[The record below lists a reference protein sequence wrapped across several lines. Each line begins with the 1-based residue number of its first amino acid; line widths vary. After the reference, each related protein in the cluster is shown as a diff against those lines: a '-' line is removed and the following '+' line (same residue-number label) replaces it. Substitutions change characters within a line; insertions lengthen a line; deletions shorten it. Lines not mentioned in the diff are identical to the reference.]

1 MWIGGLKLKARL
13 AALIVAAAAPSAVAL
28 ADEASPDATPP
39 LGLSPSF
46 PQPTAADAVLTAP
59 AYPPAQIEPT
69 PSISRLDLSPP
80 PGLSPNL
87 PPEAPA
93 PALAPPPASVEPNP
107 EPPAIANAAP
117 ESPPALAPQAPPS
130 PIASPAPAAIATP
143 EPAPD
148 AAPTPVAQPAS
159 PADPLGVAIHAA
171 LDRLVEAKPAG
182 RPIGAGDWS
191 AARKAIASVYAERAY
206 APLWLDGD
214 HFNARARAV
223 LARLARADRDG
234 LDLGGAPAPRADLA
248 DVAPPSLAEADLA
261 LSAAVV
267 AYAMQASGARIYPR
281 SLSKDVSA
289 KPQVADPG
297 FALKRVAA
305 AADPDAA
312 LGDFN
317 PPHPG
322 YLALRDALAA
332 LRDEAPQPV
341 AQLGS
346 GPVLKLGMSDPRV
359 PLVRARF
366 GLGAAGDPQ
375 ALQVYDIKVASAV
388 AAFQRVHGLRASG
401 ALTEATASALEGANA
416 HGRREQSIIANME
429 MWRWTPREMGE
440 MRVEVNVPDF
450 SLKLMNGDSVVHKA
464 RVIIG
469 KPDTPTPIFSNS
481 IKYMLFN
488 PAWHVP
494 ESIIKKEMA
503 PKFASDPSYFARHGY
518 KVSYVGKQLVVEQ
531 PPGEANALGRMLF
544 LFPNE
549 HAVYLHDTPM
559 RSLFTASYRALSHG
573 CVRVEDPARLAEIL
587 MGGGAKGWTQRR
599 VQSLLGDK
607 ERTFSLPTPV
617 PVHLEYF
624 TEFVDENGTLRERED
639 LYGLTAKVAAVLAA
653 PRRD

>member
-1 MWIGGLKLKARL
+1 MWIGGPRLKARL
-13 AALIVAAAAPSAVAL
+13 AALMVATAASCAVAL

-39 LGLSPSF
+39 LGFSPSS
-46 PQPTAADAVLTAP
+46 PQPTAAAAVLAAP
-59 AYPPAQIEPT
+59 ASPAAQIEPT

-80 PGLSPNL
+80 PGLLPSL

-93 PALAPPPASVEPNP
+93 FAPAPASVEPSP
-107 EPPAIANAAP
+107 EPPAVANAAP
-117 ESPPALAPQAPPS
+117 ESPPALPPQAPPS
-130 PIASPAPAAIATP
+130 PIASPTPAAI
-143 EPAPD
+143 E
-148 AAPTPVAQPAS
+148 TPVAQPTG
-159 PADPLGVAIHAA
+159 PADPLGVAIYAA
-171 LDRLVEAKPAG
+171 VDRLVEAKPAG

-191 AARKAIASVYAERAY
+191 AARKAIATVYAERAY
-206 APLWLDGD
+206 APLWLEGD
-214 HFNARARAV
+214 HFSLRAKAA
-223 LARLARADRDG
+223 LARFARADADG
-234 LDLGGAPAPRADLA
+234 LDLAGAPAPRADLA
-248 DVAPPSLAEADLA
+248 TTAPPSLAEADIA
-261 LSAAVV
+261 LSTAVV
-267 AYAMQASGARIYPR
+267 AYAMQASGARVYPR

-289 KPQVADPG
+289 KPEVIDPG

-305 AADPDAA
+305 ADNPDAA

-322 YLALRDALAA
+322 YRALRDALAA
-332 LRDEAPQPV
+332 LRDETPQPV
-341 AQLGS
+341 ARLGP

-359 PLVRARF
+359 PLIRARF

-375 ALQVYDIKVASAV
+375 ALQIYDIKLASAV

-401 ALTEATASALEGANA
+401 ALTEATASALEGANT
-416 HGRREQSIIANME
+416 HQRRERLIVANME

-450 SLKLMNGDSVVHKA
+450 SLTLMNGDSVVHRA
-464 RVIIG
+464 RVIVG
-469 KPDTPTPIFSNS
+469 RPDTPTPIFSNS

-494 ESIIKKEMA
+494 DSIIKKEMA

-518 KVSYVGKQLVVEQ
+518 KLSYVGKQMVVEQ

-573 CVRVEDPARLAEIL
+573 CVRVEEPARLAEIL

-599 VQSLLGDK
+599 VQSLLGDR
-607 ERTFSLPTPV
+607 ERSFSLPAPV

-639 LYGLTAKVAAVLAA
+639 LYGLTGKVAAVLAA
-653 PRRD
+653 LRRD